1 MVSLFSRFQDV
12 IRVQE
17 ALVSS
22 ILVLPIDA
30 LFIIVVSIILCVLN
44 IKIFAVVVVMCFLY
58 TLVMWDLG
66 NIIAS

>member
-1 MVSLFSRFQDV
+1 MMSIEKRKNGEFISRFQDV

-30 LFIIVVSIILCVLN
+30 VVYNCGKYHFVCIE
-44 IKIFAVVVVMCFLY
+44 Y
-58 TLVMWDLG
+58 
-66 NIIAS
+66 